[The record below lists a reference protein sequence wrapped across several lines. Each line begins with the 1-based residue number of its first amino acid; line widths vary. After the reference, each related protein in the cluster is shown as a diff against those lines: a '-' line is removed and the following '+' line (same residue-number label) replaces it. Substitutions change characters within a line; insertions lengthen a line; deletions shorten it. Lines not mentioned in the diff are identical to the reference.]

1 MAFVF
6 SKSMN
11 QTLEIVKATAADAEL
26 IVSLARKTFVD
37 TYSELGI
44 RNNMG
49 RYMEEYFNVEKLAD
63 ELAREDLHFYLAKLK
78 DEAVGFTKLRNDRLP
93 KGIVDKKCLEIERIY
108 ILKEHQGNSG
118 GKELMNVIK
127 KMARESL
134 YQVIW
139 LQIWMKNEKAVQFYR
154 KSGFVVYETTVFN
167 FYDELHQDYLLR
179 YDLYI

>member
-1 MAFVF
+1 
-6 SKSMN
+6 MN
-11 QTLEIVKATAADAEL
+11 QTLEIVKATTTDAEL
-26 IVSLARKTFVD
+26 IVSLARRTFID

-49 RYMEEYFNVEKLAD
+49 RYMEEYFNVEKVSE
-63 ELAREDLHFYLAKLK
+63 ELAREDLHFYIARLQ
-78 DEAVGFTKLRNDRLP
+78 DQPVGFTKLRNDRMP
-93 KGIVDKKCLEIERIY
+93 RGIADKRCLEIERIY
-108 ILKEHQGNSG
+108 ILKEFQGNSG

-127 KMARESL
+127 KMARESR

-139 LQIWMKNEKAVQFYR
+139 LQIWQKNEKAVQFYR

-167 FYDELHQDYLLR
+167 FYDELHDDFLLR